1 MGISGFS
8 LGIGCGEDG
17 VDKNKGANNLSAQA
31 SAFTVP
37 IREQVHA
44 TLVPVVVTLLKRLYQ
59 PHATY
64 SSQALSHH
72 VGDCSH
78 QRHLPGQ
85 KQPERDGGV
94 YVTPGNARGAVDED
108 EDHAAEGPGD
118 AENADAFAGVADVD
132 LVVVADDGEDGD
144 VEEEEGG
151 DELGDEGPVEGP
163 LAELCGVVE
172 WGWGWVVVVLV
183 GQLSSYLGF
192 YVLGHGCES

>member
-8 LGIGCGEDG
+8 LGIGGGEDG